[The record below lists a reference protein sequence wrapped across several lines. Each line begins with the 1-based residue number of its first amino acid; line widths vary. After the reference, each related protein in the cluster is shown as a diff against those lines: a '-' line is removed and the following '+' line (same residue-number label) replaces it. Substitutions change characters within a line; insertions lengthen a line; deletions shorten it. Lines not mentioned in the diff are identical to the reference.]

1 MAVKGYLSLNLNI
14 AFEYAYIL
22 AIQNTLWSESIVLT
36 SIFIVTVMILKASM
50 YGQDKEPV

>member
-36 SIFIVTVMILKASM
+36 SIFIATVMILKASM
-50 YGQDKEPV
+50 HGQDKEPV